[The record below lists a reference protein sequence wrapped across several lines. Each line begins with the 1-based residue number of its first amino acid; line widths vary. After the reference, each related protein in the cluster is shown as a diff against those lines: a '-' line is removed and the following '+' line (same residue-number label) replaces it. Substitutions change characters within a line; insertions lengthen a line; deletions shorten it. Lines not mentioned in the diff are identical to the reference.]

1 MKSIKTHA
9 RAQCSDYSFNIAGAS
24 MSVKGNFQDATFGGA
39 RKAQP
44 KTRYSRGFALMA
56 LPEGAEGS
64 WGDYDRK
71 YVIGGN
77 WKSNGDVDF
86 ATKHMTEVLNKAEF
100 DTDKVEVVIAPTDI
114 HLTTVKSLA
123 NKNINVSAQDLSQYG
138 RGAFT
143 GNITADQLT
152 DIGIKWTLT
161 GHSER
166 RSLFGETDQD
176 VAIKTKIAI
185 ENGMNVMVCIGE
197 QLEERE
203 TGKTDEVN
211 ARQLQAVA
219 DELTEGQ
226 WGNVVVA
233 YEPVWAIGTG
243 KVATPEQAE
252 ETHAHIRAW
261 LHENISEDVAC
272 ATRILY
278 GGSVNGENA
287 STLIGQANIDGFLVG
302 GASLKPEFKDI
313 IEAAD
318 KNKK

>member
-1 MKSIKTHA
+1 
-9 RAQCSDYSFNIAGAS
+9 
-24 MSVKGNFQDATFGGA
+24 
-39 RKAQP
+39 
-44 KTRYSRGFALMA
+44 
-56 LPEGAEGS
+56 
-64 WGDYDRK
+64 
-71 YVIGGN
+71 
-77 WKSNGDVDF
+77 
-86 ATKHMTEVLNKAEF
+86 
-100 DTDKVEVVIAPTDI
+100 
-114 HLTTVKSLA
+114 
-123 NKNINVSAQDLSQYG
+123 
-138 RGAFT
+138 
-143 GNITADQLT
+143 
-152 DIGIKWTLT
+152 
-161 GHSER
+161 
-166 RSLFGETDQD
+166 
-176 VAIKTKIAI
+176 
-185 ENGMNVMVCIGE
+185 MNVMVCIGE

-219 DELTEGQ
+219 DKLSEGQ

-287 STLIGQANIDGFLVG
+287 GTLIGQANIDGFLVG

-313 IEAAD
+313 IKAAD
-318 KNKK
+318 DDKK